1 MEVLVKILI
10 GVVLFALVVAVWFGV
25 TAAMAWVM
33 MHLFNYIMVNTN
45 HAGSQISFWVS
56 FAAVVLLGLI
66 GGFFRSDNSKGD
78 K

>member
-10 GVVLFALVVAVWFGV
+10 GIVLFAFVVAMWFGV
-25 TAAMAWVM
+25 TAAMAWAVQ
-33 MHLFNYIMVNTN
+33 HLFNYIMVNTN
-45 HAGSQISFWVS
+45 HAGNQISFWVS

-66 GGFFRSDNSKGD
+66 GDFFRGESSKGD